1 MSISEDEKK
10 VRDEMIEALFVRN
23 TPALD
28 ISIRIAEH
36 GIENGSDDAFKK
48 GVLGA
53 LKELRKIA
61 QELRV

>member
-1 MSISEDEKK
+1 MSNDKLLGKAIAD
-10 VRDEMIEALFVRN
+10 LYVRN

-36 GIENGSDDAFKK
+36 GIENDNDESFKR
-48 GVLGA
+48 GVLDA

-61 QELRV
+61 QEVRFP